1 MLLKTHSCQN
11 NLERSYTEK
20 KAKHE
25 PSGWVILTKC
35 SFDAIKNKLNYY
47 KGIDCIKKF
56 CKMLKNHAMET
67 ISHEEKEMIP
77 LTDEEIS
84 PMKSKC
90 HVTSEHVTYVKKK
103 FCLDEN
109 DEDDEND
116 ENENDDC
123 DEIDENENDVNDEVP
138 KS

>member
-1 MLLKTHSCQN
+1 
-11 NLERSYTEK
+11 
-20 KAKHE
+20 
-25 PSGWVILTKC
+25 
-35 SFDAIKNKLNYY
+35 
-47 KGIDCIKKF
+47 
-56 CKMLKNHAMET
+56 MLKNHAVET